1 MSSLLPGHHPASPS
15 GRHDIFVSYRQ
26 KDNRS
31 DQWVT
36 SFVQA
41 LKEELDATFKEE
53 IYVYFDEN
61 PHDGLLGAGID
72 PAFFKPMPIFREQL
86 K

>member
-1 MSSLLPGHHPASPS
+1 MIILQLLFSIFIAKISLSLHMMASILPNYEYY
-15 GRHDIFVSYRQ
+15 IFISYRQ

-36 SFVQA
+36 HFVQA

-53 IYVYFDEN
+53 ISVYFD
-61 PHDGLLGAGID
+61 
-72 PAFFKPMPIFREQL
+72 
-86 K
+86 